1 MMETLSFSMG
11 AMQFAKRKQAGTA
24 QAQWSTLPLSAS
36 EFAETAEG
44 SHLKAEMMET
54 NSITKDENLIVL
66 ANLTAIIAVEEIIP
80 KTMYVMNNAMMAI

>member
-1 MMETLSFSMG
+1 MG
-11 AMQFAKRKQAGTA
+11 ATQFAKQKQAGNA
-24 QAQWSTLPLSAS
+24 QAQWSTLPQSAS
-36 EFAETAEG
+36 EFEETAEEW
-44 SHLKAEMMET
+44 HLKAEMMET